1 MVNSLIMKQ
10 YFLICFSFILL
21 FPGCRETKVKDP
33 DAKPKAIVEAVSFK
47 NRILT
52 EELFLQAQS
61 VYLAKNI
68 VTAPINCFIRKVFI
82 NPGDK
87 VAEGQ
92 VLFEI
97 TTRERNATGRLSSLS
112 DTTLKDYG
120 IILIKA
126 GNKGIISE
134 INSQSGD
141 FVPEGSQLC
150 RINSI
155 NSLVFKLQVPF
166 EYNDFI
172 KIGGKCKI
180 EMADG
185 KIFNGI
191 INNELDR
198 MSLSGQTRQYVV
210 EPVTN
215 EFIPENL
222 LATVIVVTRK
232 TESDQ
237 VLPIEC
243 VLSDEM
249 LQNFWVM
256 QMINDSVAIRVNVK
270 TGLKNKDEIE
280 IIEPDFPIT
289 ARILSSGNYGL
300 ADTALVNIEK

>member
-1 MVNSLIMKQ
+1 MKQ
-10 YFLICFSFILL
+10 YFLTCFSFILL
-21 FPGCRETKVKDP
+21 FSSCRETNVKEP
-33 DAKPKAIVEAVSFK
+33 DFKPKAIVEAVSFK
-47 NRILT
+47 NGILT
-52 EELFLQAQS
+52 EELSLQAQS
-61 VYLAKNI
+61 VYLVKNI

-97 TTRERNATGRLSSLS
+97 TTRERNATGQISSLS

-141 FVPEGSQLC
+141 FVPEGSQMC
-150 RINSI
+150 RISSI

-166 EYNDFI
+166 EYNDFVR
-172 KIGGKCKI
+172 IGGKCKI

-198 MSLSGQTRQYVV
+198 MSLNGQTRQYVV
-210 EPVTN
+210 KPAIN

-222 LATVIVVTRK
+222 LATVIIITRK

-237 VLPIEC
+237 ILPTEC

-249 LQNFWVM
+249 LQNFWIM
-256 QMINDSVAIRVNVK
+256 QMINDSVAVRVNVK
-270 TGLKNKDEIE
+270 TGLKNKDEID
-280 IIEPDFPIT
+280 IIEPDFPIS